1 MYYNLARCVFNS
13 TELKDTE
20 FIVSWYCNKLE
31 TIRFDSSV
39 GKFVGYTEL
48 GVKNAERLNKDQGQL
63 ASWRAQKE
71 VYCTQHVD
79 GYSRDVLSKSGE
91 CAVCMT

>member
-71 VYCTQHVD
+71 VYCTHNID
-79 GYSRDVLSKSGE
+79 IDYSSVLSKSGE

>member
-1 MYYNLARCVFNS
+1 MYYDLSRCVFNS
-13 TELKDTE
+13 TEVKDFE
-20 FIVSWYCNKLE
+20 YVRSWYCNKLE
-31 TIRFDSSV
+31 IIRFDSSV

-48 GVKNAERLNKDQGQL
+48 GVKNAEAWNKQGDL

-71 VYCTQHVD
+71 VYCKPSID
-79 GYSRDVLSKSGE
+79 IDYSSVLSKSGE